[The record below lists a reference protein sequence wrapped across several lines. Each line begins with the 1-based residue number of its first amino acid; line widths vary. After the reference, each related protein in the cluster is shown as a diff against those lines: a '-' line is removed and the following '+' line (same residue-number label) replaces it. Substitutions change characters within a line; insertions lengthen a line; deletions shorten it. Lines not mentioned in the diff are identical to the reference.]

1 MSTVKRS
8 VEDERVRSRRRLDS
22 LLVKGLL
29 PETMTSRLAGYGI
42 ETLADVRKA
51 RRLIEDRALVPKSV
65 RKMLF
70 DRLESSLVTCPECG
84 RLLILYDDFTV
95 CESPDIGPDIGH
107 ARAMPYNP
115 VIGRKRMRRLFPDRI
130 SK

>member
-22 LLVKGLL
+22 LLVKDLL
-29 PETMTSRLAGYGI
+29 SETMTSRLAGYGI

-70 DRLESSLVTCPECG
+70 DRLESSLVTCSECG
-84 RLLILYDDFTV
+84 RLLIIYDDFTA
-95 CESPDIGPDIGH
+95 CESPDIGH

-115 VIGRKRMRRLFPDRI
+115 AIGRKRMRRLFPDRI
-130 SK
+130 SR